1 MDLAFEACS
10 KSTAEL
16 VVYEGLAATLDLKPK
31 ESESTARLGFPVV
44 GIYQI
49 AFPHPPTEI
58 LELLLLES
66 GIGLWIVL
74 GELIV
79 QFQMHRPSNWKLRV
93 EMVLPYVFYTCNLVM
108 NGTTRLVS

>member
-44 GIYQI
+44 GIYRI
-49 AFPHPPTEI
+49 AFLHPPTKI

>member
-49 AFPHPPTEI
+49 ALIPPSPNRDSGASSPRVWDRSLDRSRRADRSVPDASAI
-58 LELLLLES
+58 KLE
-66 GIGLWIVL
+66 
-74 GELIV
+74 
-79 QFQMHRPSNWKLRV
+79 
-93 EMVLPYVFYTCNLVM
+93 
-108 NGTTRLVS
+108 TT